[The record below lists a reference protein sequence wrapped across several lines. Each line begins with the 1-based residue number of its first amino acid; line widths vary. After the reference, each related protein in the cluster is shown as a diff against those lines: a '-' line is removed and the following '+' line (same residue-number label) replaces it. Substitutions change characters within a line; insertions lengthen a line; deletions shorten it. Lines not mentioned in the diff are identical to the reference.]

1 MEINAQKA
9 NVDYASPVNA
19 NERTSGTTGKTGD
32 VAKGIQAGATGL
44 PDAQG
49 KALLTAISNSDLSP
63 KPSIKSLSD
72 PEVEAQLDEIERL
85 LNSSNSSDAAR
96 LLHALFHGQLL
107 RALQRKE
114 ALNDRLLARDA
125 AQSELKAGAKQL
137 DSAATATMV
146 GAGASLALGLVS
158 AGVSIAFAGKAMSA
172 MNSGTASQGTVAVTQ
187 PGNAGAAAQGTNA
200 AVGQGANAA
209 ANSNATTIAQ
219 TINMKGGAIAG
230 LASSGGQLAGAM
242 GQSTAQTYQADQA
255 REQANAEVTK
265 SESELEATEQQALQE
280 FVNQIIQFIIE
291 LRDAEV
297 EQLAVVTR
305 G

>member
-96 LLHALFHGQLL
+96 LLGRLL
-107 RALQRKE
+107 GEIGALQRKE

-230 LASSGGQLAGAM
+230 LASSGGQFAGAM

-280 FVNQIIQFIIE
+280 FVNQIIQFIKE